1 MSHKL
6 TSASVMQIIRAAFV
20 LVLGILFCISQVGN
34 ALSVIIGIALI
45 LVGALYIVN
54 AYLKDHRLLTSDG
67 VMGILFIAF
76 GIMFWEDRMMNQVFA
91 FIPWILITAGVVVI
105 VDSILRM
112 YVAYTIDMKNFVI
125 ELVIGIIVLTLGI
138 CLKTIPAFAEFTS
151 IMVGI
156 VLVIYA
162 LMMIAGVFLNMDR
175 HE

>member
-1 MSHKL
+1 MSKKL
-6 TSASVMQIIRAAFV
+6 TSASIVQIIKAAFV
-20 LVLGILFCISQVGN
+20 LVLGILFCISQIGN

-45 LVGALYIVN
+45 LVGALYILN
-54 AYLKDHRLLTSDG
+54 AYFKDKRLLTSDG
-67 VMGILFIAF
+67 IMGILFIAF
-76 GIMFWEDRMMNQVFA
+76 GIMFWEDKMMNQVFA
-91 FIPWILITAGVVVI
+91 FIPWILITAGVVI
-105 VDSILRM
+105 LVDSVLRM
-112 YVAYTIDMKNFVI
+112 FVACTIDMKNFII
-125 ELVIGIIVLTLGI
+125 ELVIGVIVLTLGI